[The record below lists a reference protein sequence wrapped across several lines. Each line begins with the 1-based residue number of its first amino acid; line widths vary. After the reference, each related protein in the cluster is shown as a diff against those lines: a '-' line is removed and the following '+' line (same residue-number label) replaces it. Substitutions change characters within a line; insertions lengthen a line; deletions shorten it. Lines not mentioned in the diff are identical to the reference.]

1 MQNYFL
7 PENSIIAAPTVSS
20 TGYVDSTINSNPSG
34 YVPNT
39 THPMSTLVDKT
50 PATCPGS
57 LKKYAASA
65 MTPTIKGKA
74 DTRQRRDILVGL
86 DPAI

>member
-1 MQNYFL
+1 MFL
-7 PENSIIAAPTVSS
+7 PESSIIAAPTVSS
-20 TGYVDSTINSNPSG
+20 TGYVDSTINSNPRG

-65 MTPTIKGKA
+65 ITPTMNGKA
-74 DTRQRRDILVGL
+74 DTRHRRDILIGL
-86 DPAI
+86 EPAM